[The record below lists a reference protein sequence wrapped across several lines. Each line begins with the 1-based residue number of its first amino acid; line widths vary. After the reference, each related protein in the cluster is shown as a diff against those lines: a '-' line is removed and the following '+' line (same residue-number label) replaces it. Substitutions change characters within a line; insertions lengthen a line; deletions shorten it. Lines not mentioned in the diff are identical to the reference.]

1 MKNVEFE
8 KGDYIV
14 NIDKLKAALFD
25 ELVDDLHGEGEFC
38 AENELKLKMDI
49 IAAIEKYGQ
58 KMG

>member
-1 MKNVEFE
+1 MRKVVKNVEFE

-14 NIDKLKAALFD
+14 NIDKLKAALF
-25 ELVDDLHGEGEFC
+25 DDLHGEGEFC